1 MIILGCYLDGKNYA
15 LNICIDSQNYRIH
28 LTTHSK
34 PNPQVAPNFCMV
46 LRKNLIGLR
55 IKNIITSNLERVVTI
70 EFEGFDDVDDIISK
84 KLIIEL
90 MGKHCNIVLLDD
102 SGIIIDSLRHIV
114 SSDLSTRSI
123 IPHSKYIYPMN
134 NKDNFL
140 DICNSKDFEDKLH
153 SLNHSTLNIE
163 NLPACISNGFN
174 GISKTFI
181 ISAIN
186 NLKLKDISSLSLNKL
201 YDYITQII
209 YNTDN
214 LNLGFEKLKIPNKKT
229 EDYSLIM
236 KENDSNF
243 SLSFFIDDF
252 YYEKEALQEFKAYKE
267 NSLKLVLNT
276 KQKYKKRLINM
287 DKKLEECKNMDIYRL
302 YGELITANLYRIKD
316 FNIDEI
322 KLENY
327 YDNNN
332 FITITLDKKYP
343 PSINAKMFF
352 KKYSKL
358 KNALQIVSEQ
368 KAETLDELNYIDSI
382 IYELDNCKTLD
393 DISTVLEEISENETF
408 RDINKKLAKKSNNKS
423 KKGNKNKNNSTKFNF
438 NPIKYDVLEEI
449 SENETFRDINK
460 KLAKKSNNKSKKGNK
475 NKNNSTKFN
484 FNPIKYDIGNYTLLV
499 GRNNVENDYLT
510 LKYAKKTDIWFHT
523 KDIHGSHC
531 VLVLNGNNIPSND
544 ILIRCAEI
552 AAYHSKGKN
561 SSNVPVDYCEVKFVK
576 KPNKAKPGMVIYT
589 HNKTLNVEPK
599 ISN

>member
-1 MIILGCYLDGKNYA
+1 MAFDGIVTKAIASELQQLSGARIDKIFEPNKNTIILGCYLDGKNYA

-28 LTTHSK
+28 LSTHSK

-55 IKNIITSNLERVVTI
+55 IKNIITSNLERVITI

-114 SSDLSTRSI
+114 SSNLSTRSI
-123 IPHSKYIYPMN
+123 IPHNKYIYPMN
-134 NKDNFL
+134 NKYNFL

-153 SLNHSTLNIE
+153 SLSHSTLNTE
-163 NLPACISNGFN
+163 NLPTCISNVFN

-186 NLKLKDISSLSLNKL
+186 NLKLNDVSSLSLNKL

-214 LNLGFEKLKIPNKKT
+214 LNLGFEKLKISSKKS

-243 SLSFFIDDF
+243 SLNFFIDDF
-252 YYEKEALQEFKAYKE
+252 YYEKETFQEFKAYKE

-276 KQKYKKRLINM
+276 KQKYKKRLLNM
-287 DKKLEECKNMDIYRL
+287 DKKLEECKNMNIYRL
-302 YGELITANLYRIKD
+302 YGELITANLYRIND
-316 FNIDEI
+316 FNTDKI

-332 FITITLDKKYP
+332 LITIKLNKKYV

-382 IYELDNCKTLD
+382 VYELDNCKTLD
-393 DISTVLEEISENETF
+393 DISTIFEEISKNETF
-408 RDINKKLAKKSNNKS
+408 RDINKKLAKKSNSKS
-423 KKGNKNKNNSTKFNF
+423 KKGNKNKNNSPKFNF
-438 NPIKYDVLEEI
+438 NPIKYNID
-449 SENETFRDINK
+449 
-460 KLAKKSNNKSKKGNK
+460 
-475 NKNNSTKFN
+475 
-484 FNPIKYDIGNYTLLV
+484 NYTLLV

-531 VLVLNGNNIPSND
+531 ILVLNGNNIPSND

-561 SSNVPVDYCEVKFVK
+561 SSNVPVDYCQVKFVK
-576 KPNKAKPGMVIYT
+576 KPNKSKPGMVIYT
-589 HNKTLNVEPK
+589 HNKTLNVDPK
-599 ISN
+599 ISNC

>member
-1 MIILGCYLDGKNYA
+1 MAFDGIVTKAIASELQQLSGARIDKIFEPNKNTIILGCYLDGKNYA

-55 IKNIITSNLERVVTI
+55 IKNIITSNLERVITI
-70 EFEGFDDVDDIISK
+70 EFEGFDDVNDIISK

-102 SGIIIDSLRHIV
+102 SGIIIDSLRHIL

-134 NKDNFL
+134 NKYNFL

-153 SLNHSTLNIE
+153 SLSHSTLSIE

-214 LNLGFEKLKIPNKKT
+214 LNLGFKKLKIPNKKT

-252 YYEKEALQEFKAYKE
+252 YYEKETLQEFKAYKE

-276 KQKYKKRLINM
+276 KQKYKKRLLNM

-302 YGELITANLYRIKD
+302 YGELITANLYRIND
-316 FNIDEI
+316 FNTDEI

-368 KAETLDELNYIDSI
+368 KAETLNELNYIDSI

-393 DISTVLEEISENETF
+393 DIST
-408 RDINKKLAKKSNNKS
+408 
-423 KKGNKNKNNSTKFNF
+423 
-438 NPIKYDVLEEI
+438 VLEEI

-561 SSNVPVDYCEVKFVK
+561 SSNVPVDYCQVKFVK
-576 KPNKAKPGMVIYT
+576 KPNKSKPGMVIYT
-589 HNKTLNVEPK
+589 HNKTLNVTPK
-599 ISN
+599 HFH

>member
-1 MIILGCYLDGKNYA
+1 MAFDGIVTKAIASELQQLSGARIDKIFEPNKNTIILGCYLDGKNYA

-55 IKNIITSNLERVVTI
+55 IKNIITSNLERVITI
-70 EFEGFDDVDDIISK
+70 EFEGFDDVNDIISK

-134 NKDNFL
+134 NKYNFL

-153 SLNHSTLNIE
+153 SLNHTLNIE

-214 LNLGFEKLKIPNKKT
+214 LNLGFKKLKIPNKKT

-252 YYEKEALQEFKAYKE
+252 YYEKETLQEFKAYKE

-276 KQKYKKRLINM
+276 KQKYKKRLLNM

-302 YGELITANLYRIKD
+302 YGELITANLYRIND
-316 FNIDEI
+316 FNTDEI

-393 DISTVLEEISENETF
+393 DIST
-408 RDINKKLAKKSNNKS
+408 
-423 KKGNKNKNNSTKFNF
+423 
-438 NPIKYDVLEEI
+438 VLEEI

-561 SSNVPVDYCEVKFVK
+561 SSNVPVDYCQVKFVK
-576 KPNKAKPGMVIYT
+576 KPNKSKPGMVIYT

-599 ISN
+599 ISNC

>member
-1 MIILGCYLDGKNYA
+1 MAFDGIVTKAIASELQQLSGARIDKIFEPNKNTIILGFYLDGKNYA

-28 LTTHSK
+28 LSTHSK

-90 MGKHCNIVLLDD
+90 MGKHCNIILLDD
-102 SGIIIDSLRHIV
+102 NGIIIDSLRHIV

-123 IPHSKYIYPMN
+123 IPHNKYLYPSN
-134 NKDNFL
+134 NKYNFL
-140 DICNSKDFEDKLH
+140 DICTSKDFENKLY
-153 SLNHSTLNIE
+153 SSNSSNLDIK
-163 NLPACISNGFN
+163 NLPICISNTFN

-186 NLKLKDISSLSLNKL
+186 NLKISEVSSLSLNKL
-201 YDYITQII
+201 YDYISQII

-214 LNLGFEKLKIPNKKT
+214 LNLAFEKLKLPHKKT
-229 EDYSLIM
+229 EDYSLII
-236 KENDSNF
+236 KENNSNF
-243 SLSFFIDDF
+243 SLNFFIDDF
-252 YYEKEALQEFKAYKE
+252 YYEKETSQEFKNHKE
-267 NSLKLVLNT
+267 NTLKIILNA
-276 KQKYKKRLINM
+276 KQKYNKRLININR
-287 DKKLEECKNMDIYRL
+287 KLEECKNMDTYRL
-302 YGELITANLYRIKD
+302 YGELITANLYKIKD
-316 FNIDEI
+316 FNTDEI

-332 FITITLDKKYP
+332 LIIIKLDKKYP

-358 KNALQIVSEQ
+358 KNALKIVSEQ
-368 KAETLDELNYIDSI
+368 KNETINELNYIDSI

-393 DISTVLEEISENETF
+393 DISNVLTEISENETF
-408 RDINKKLAKKSNNKS
+408 VDINKKFSKKSNGKS
-423 KKGNKNKNNSTKFNF
+423 KKGKQNKNNSQKFNF
-438 NPIKYDVLEEI
+438 NPIKYNID
-449 SENETFRDINK
+449 
-460 KLAKKSNNKSKKGNK
+460 
-475 NKNNSTKFN
+475 
-484 FNPIKYDIGNYTLLV
+484 NYTLLV

-531 VLVLNGNNIPSND
+531 ILVLNGNTFPNND
-544 ILIRCAEI
+544 ILIRCAEV

-561 SSNVPVDYCEVKFVK
+561 SSNVPVDFCEVKFVK
-576 KPNKAKPGMVIYT
+576 KPNKSKPGMVIYT
-589 HNKTLNVEPK
+589 HNKTLNVQPN
-599 ISN
+599 ILS

>member
-1 MIILGCYLDGKNYA
+1 MAFDGIVTKAIASELQQLSGARIDKIFEPNKNTIILGCYLDGKNYA
-15 LNICIDSQNYRIH
+15 LNIYIDSQNYRIH

-55 IKNIITSNLERVVTI
+55 IKNIITSNLERVVTV
-70 EFEGFDDVDDIISK
+70 ELEGFDDVDDIISK

-153 SLNHSTLNIE
+153 SLSHSTLNIE
-163 NLPACISNGFN
+163 NLPTCISNGFN

-438 NPIKYDVLEEI
+438 NPIKYD
-449 SENETFRDINK
+449 
-460 KLAKKSNNKSKKGNK
+460 
-475 NKNNSTKFN
+475 
-484 FNPIKYDIGNYTLLV
+484 IGNYTLLV

-561 SSNVPVDYCEVKFVK
+561 SSNVPVDYCQVKFVK
-576 KPNKAKPGMVIYT
+576 KPNKSKPGMVIYT

-599 ISN
+599 ISNC

>member
-1 MIILGCYLDGKNYA
+1 MAFDGIVTKAIASELQQLSGARIDKIFEPNKNTIILGCYLDGKNYA

-28 LTTHSK
+28 LSTHSK
-34 PNPQVAPNFCMV
+34 PNPQVALNFCMV

-55 IKNIITSNLERVVTI
+55 IKNIITSNLERVITI

-114 SSDLSTRSI
+114 SSNLSTRSI

-134 NKDNFL
+134 NKYNFL

-153 SLNHSTLNIE
+153 SLSHSTLNIE
-163 NLPACISNGFN
+163 NLPTCISNVFN

-186 NLKLKDISSLSLNKL
+186 NLKLNDVSSLSLNKL

-214 LNLGFEKLKIPNKKT
+214 LNLGFEKLKIPSKKS

-243 SLSFFIDDF
+243 SLNFFIDDF
-252 YYEKEALQEFKAYKE
+252 YYEKETFQEFKAYKE

-276 KQKYKKRLINM
+276 KQKYKKRLLNM
-287 DKKLEECKNMDIYRL
+287 DKKLEECKNMNIYRL
-302 YGELITANLYRIKD
+302 YGELITANLYRIND
-316 FNIDEI
+316 FNTDKI

-332 FITITLDKKYP
+332 LITIKLNKKYV

-382 IYELDNCKTLD
+382 VYELDNCKTLD
-393 DISTVLEEISENETF
+393 DISTIFEEISKNETF
-408 RDINKKLAKKSNNKS
+408 RDINKKLAKKSNSKS
-423 KKGNKNKNNSTKFNF
+423 KKGNKNKNNSPKFNF
-438 NPIKYDVLEEI
+438 NPIKYNID
-449 SENETFRDINK
+449 
-460 KLAKKSNNKSKKGNK
+460 
-475 NKNNSTKFN
+475 
-484 FNPIKYDIGNYTLLV
+484 NYTLLV

-531 VLVLNGNNIPSND
+531 ILVLNGNNIPSND

-576 KPNKAKPGMVIYT
+576 KPNKSKPGMVIYT

-599 ISN
+599 ISNC

>member
-1 MIILGCYLDGKNYA
+1 MAFDGIVTKAIASELQQLSGARIDKIFEPNKNTIILGCYLDGKNYA

-28 LTTHSK
+28 LSTHSK
-34 PNPQVAPNFCMV
+34 PNPQVALNFCMV

-55 IKNIITSNLERVVTI
+55 IKNIITSNLERVITI

-114 SSDLSTRSI
+114 SSNLSTRSI
-123 IPHSKYIYPMN
+123 IPHNKYIYPMN
-134 NKDNFL
+134 NKYNFL

-153 SLNHSTLNIE
+153 SLSHSTLNTE
-163 NLPACISNGFN
+163 NLPTCISNVFN

-423 KKGNKNKNNSTKFNF
+423 KKGNKNKNNSK
-438 NPIKYDVLEEI
+438 
-449 SENETFRDINK
+449 
-460 KLAKKSNNKSKKGNK
+460 
-475 NKNNSTKFN
+475 KFN

-561 SSNVPVDYCEVKFVK
+561 SSNVPVDYCQVKFVK
-576 KPNKAKPGMVIYT
+576 KPNKSKPGMVIYT
-589 HNKTLNVEPK
+589 HNKTLNVDSK
-599 ISN
+599 ISNC

>member
-1 MIILGCYLDGKNYA
+1 MAFDGIVTKAIASELQQLSGARIDKVFEPNKNNIVLGCYLDGKNYA

-90 MGKHCNIVLLDD
+90 MGKHCNIILLDD
-102 SGIIIDSLRHIV
+102 NGIIVDSLRHIV

-123 IPHSKYIYPMN
+123 IPHSKYTYPSN
-134 NKDNFL
+134 NKYNFL
-140 DICNSKDFEDKLH
+140 DICNIKDFEDKLY
-153 SLNHSTLNIE
+153 SLNSFTLNIE
-163 NLPACISNGFN
+163 NLPTCISNTFN

-181 ISAIN
+181 VSAIN
-186 NLKLKDISSLSLNKL
+186 NLGITKISNSTLSKL

-214 LNLGFEKLKIPNKKT
+214 LNLGFEKMKLPNKKT
-229 EDYSLIM
+229 EDYTLIM
-236 KENDSNF
+236 KDYESNF
-243 SLSFFIDDF
+243 SLNFFIDDF
-252 YYEKEALQEFKAYKE
+252 YYEKETSQEFKIHKE
-267 NSLKLVLNT
+267 NSLKLILNT
-276 KQKYKKRLINM
+276 KQKYNKRLININQ
-287 DKKLEECKNMDIYRL
+287 KLEDCKNMDTYRL

-316 FNIDEI
+316 FNTDEI

-327 YDNNN
+327 YDNNHL
-332 FITITLDKKYP
+332 ITIKLDKRYP

-358 KNALQIVSEQ
+358 KNALKIVSEQ
-368 KAETLDELNYIDSI
+368 KAETIDELNYIDSI

-393 DISTVLEEISENETF
+393 DISTILEEISENKTF
-408 RDINKKLAKKSNNKS
+408 EDINKKLIKNSNSKS
-423 KKGNKNKNNSTKFNF
+423 KKGKQNKNNNQKLNF
-438 NPIKYDVLEEI
+438 NPIKYNID
-449 SENETFRDINK
+449 
-460 KLAKKSNNKSKKGNK
+460 
-475 NKNNSTKFN
+475 
-484 FNPIKYDIGNYTLLV
+484 NYTLLV

-531 VLVLNGNNIPSND
+531 ILVLNGNNAPSND
-544 ILIRCAEI
+544 ILVRCAEI

-561 SSNVPVDYCEVKFVK
+561 SSNVPVDFCEVKFVK
-576 KPNKAKPGMVIYT
+576 KPSKSKPGMVIYT
-589 HNKTLNVEPK
+589 HNKTLKVEPK

>member
-1 MIILGCYLDGKNYA
+1 MAFDGIVTKAIASELQQLSGARIDKIFEPNKNTIILGCYLNGKNYA

-114 SSDLSTRSI
+114 SSNLSTRSI
-123 IPHSKYIYPMN
+123 IPHNKYIYPMN
-134 NKDNFL
+134 NKYNFL

-153 SLNHSTLNIE
+153 SLSHSTLNTE
-163 NLPACISNGFN
+163 NLPTCISNVFN

-186 NLKLKDISSLSLNKL
+186 NLKLNDVSSLSLNKL

-214 LNLGFEKLKIPNKKT
+214 LNLGFEKLKIPSKKS

-243 SLSFFIDDF
+243 SLNFFIDDF
-252 YYEKEALQEFKAYKE
+252 YYEKETFQEFKAYKE

-276 KQKYKKRLINM
+276 KQKYKKRLLNI
-287 DKKLEECKNMDIYRL
+287 DKKLEECKNMNIYRL
-302 YGELITANLYRIKD
+302 YGELITANLYRIND
-316 FNIDEI
+316 FNTDKI

-332 FITITLDKKYP
+332 LITIKLNKKYV

-382 IYELDNCKTLD
+382 VYELDNCKTLD
-393 DISTVLEEISENETF
+393 DISTIFEEISKNETF
-408 RDINKKLAKKSNNKS
+408 RDINKKLAKKSNSKS
-423 KKGNKNKNNSTKFNF
+423 KKGNKNKNNSPKFNF
-438 NPIKYDVLEEI
+438 NPIKYNID
-449 SENETFRDINK
+449 
-460 KLAKKSNNKSKKGNK
+460 
-475 NKNNSTKFN
+475 
-484 FNPIKYDIGNYTLLV
+484 NYTLLV

-531 VLVLNGNNIPSND
+531 ILVLNGNNIPSND

-561 SSNVPVDYCEVKFVK
+561 SSNVPVDYCQVKFVK
-576 KPNKAKPGMVIYT
+576 KPNKSKPGMVIYT
-589 HNKTLNVEPK
+589 HNKTLNVDPK
-599 ISN
+599 ISNC